1 MEEEAWHQGLEPVAQ
16 QAIETALNESGISL
30 QGPVE
35 LSILLTNDTGQQAL
49 NKQWRQ
55 KDKSTNVLSFPN
67 LQPSEP
73 VIGLIGDISMAL
85 ETLEREAKDLDKSF
99 TDHFT
104 HLLVHGLLHCLG
116 YDHEND
122 TDALVMEGLE
132 TQILSRL
139 GIEDPYA

>member
-1 MEEEAWHQGLEPVAQ
+1 MEDEAWPQGLEPVAQ

-35 LSILLTNDTGQQAL
+35 LSILLTNDAGQQAL

-55 KDKSTNVLSFPN
+55 KDRSTNVLSFPN

-85 ETLEREAKDLDKSF
+85 ETLEREAKELDKSF

-139 GIEDPYA
+139 GIKDPYA